1 MRIIL
6 TCMASIMLA
15 LLALSQ
21 AGSADAATRKKM
33 RLHAHQYANETSQH
47 GYSNP
52 MAANGYSG
60 YYERI
65 LDKVPYGSQLWWRV
79 YHSYPRN

>member
-6 TCMASIMLA
+6 TCLTSIMVPLF
-15 LLALSQ
+15 ALSQ
-21 AGSADAATRKKM
+21 AGPADAATRKKM
-33 RLHAHQYANETSQH
+33 RLLAHQYANEPSQR

-52 MAANGYSG
+52 MIANGYSG
-60 YYERI
+60 YYERV